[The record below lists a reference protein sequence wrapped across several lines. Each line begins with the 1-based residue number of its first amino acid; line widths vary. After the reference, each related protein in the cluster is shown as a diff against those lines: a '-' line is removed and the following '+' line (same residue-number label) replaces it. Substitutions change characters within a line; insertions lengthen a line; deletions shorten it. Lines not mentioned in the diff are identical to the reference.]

1 MYQNPQLEL
10 NPTRSSQSYATWVLE
25 SYNSTEIDMLI
36 TFLSLLQR
44 RARGSNHAVPFAL
57 GASRI
62 GPRLALQPGLFPG
75 VVWVFVW

>member
-1 MYQNPQLEL
+1 MYQNTQLEL

-25 SYNSTEIDMLI
+25 SYKSTEIDMLI
-36 TFLSLLQR
+36 TFLSLQR
-44 RARGSNHAVPFAL
+44 RARGSKHAVPFSL

-62 GPRLALQPGLFPG
+62 GPRLALQPGLFLG